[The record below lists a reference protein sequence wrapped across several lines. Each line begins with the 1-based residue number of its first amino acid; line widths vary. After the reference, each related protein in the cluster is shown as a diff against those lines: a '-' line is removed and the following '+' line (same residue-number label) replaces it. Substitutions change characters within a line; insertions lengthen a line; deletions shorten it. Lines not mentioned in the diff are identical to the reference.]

1 VSAGRQECCRNAK
14 HWQSKRTRSAYFR
27 TILTDPA
34 KRMGRLREGLISTS
48 RVLLLRGPIAR
59 IAHWWR
65 SEASADEMR

>member
-1 VSAGRQECCRNAK
+1 MATIAAMYDGLNDASTG
-14 HWQSKRTRSAYFR
+14 RSAYFR

-65 SEASADEMR
+65 SDASADEMR